1 MQFDIHSVL
10 ITGTGMSLV
19 FLCLS
24 VFTWLKGRR
33 RIAGLEYW
41 FQGYGFFLFGMM
53 LIIIRNRIPEW
64 ISIVF
69 GNTAIFIGL
78 SFKIIGL
85 LKYLEW
91 YSRKMLLCLIAYN
104 LIHIALLVWSLSL
117 PEGLK
122 FRMISISLYNVSF
135 SVLGSW
141 LLLSK
146 ASRKLRSHTIV
157 ATSFY
162 ALYGAIYLVRTIRS
176 FYWHNGNNWLQS
188 KDPVESMILTMVI
201 ILLGG
206 VAVGEMLLVHGKL
219 ELLLMDTAIR
229 LNETNRSLEEE
240 IVHRASIERELQFS
254 NRELA
259 STQKEIMRTLAEVVE
274 YRSKETALHV
284 ARVSAYS
291 KIIAQSIGCKEEFIN
306 RLADAA
312 PMHDLG
318 KVAMSD
324 ELLNKKEPL
333 TAEEHKLM
341 QSHTLIG
348 YNLLKNSEQP
358 LLQLAAIIALEHHE
372 HWDGQGYPLG
382 KKGEDISL
390 AGRIVCLCDVFDALS
405 VERPYKKAWDMDK
418 ILAYL
423 KTQRGHMFDPRLVDV
438 FFLQIDE
445 IFSVTY
451 SISEVLK

>member
-33 RIAGLEYW
+33 RIAGLDYW
-41 FQGYGFFLFGMM
+41 FQGFGFFLLGMV
-53 LIIIRNRIPEW
+53 LIILRNRIPEW
-64 ISIVF
+64 ISIIF
-69 GNTAIFIGL
+69 GNAAIFVGL

-85 LKYLEW
+85 VKYLEQ
-91 YSRKMLLCLIAYN
+91 YTPKMLPGLIAYN
-104 LIHIALLVWSLSL
+104 VLHIALLIWSLTM
-117 PEGLK
+117 PEGVK
-122 FRMISISLYNVSF
+122 FRMISISLFNVSF
-135 SVLGSW
+135 GIIGSW
-141 LLLSK
+141 LLLTK
-146 ASRKLRSHTIV
+146 APYKLRSHTIV
-157 ATSFY
+157 ATIFY
-162 ALYGAIYLVRTIRS
+162 ALYGAIYLVRTIRT
-176 FYWHNGNNWLQS
+176 FYWRHGNNWLEAR
-188 KDPVESMILTMVI
+188 DPVESIILAMVI
-201 ILLGG
+201 MLLGG

-219 ELLLMDTAIR
+219 ELLLMDTANR

-240 IVHRASIERELQFS
+240 IVRRASVERELQLT

-274 YRSKETALHV
+274 YRSRETALHV
-284 ARVSAYS
+284 ARVSEYS
-291 KIIAQSIGCKEEFIN
+291 RIIAQGLGCQAEFIN

-318 KVAMSD
+318 KVAMGD
-324 ELLNKKEPL
+324 DLLNKQGPL
-333 TAEEHKLM
+333 TAEEQKLM

-348 YNLLKNSEQP
+348 YNLLKKSEQP

-405 VERPYKKAWDMDK
+405 VDRPYKNAWSIDR
-418 ILAYL
+418 ILEYL
-423 KTQRGHMFDPRLVDV
+423 KAERGRMFDPRLVDV

-445 IFSVTY
+445 ILSVTQ